1 MKLKRYLVFSYP
13 DYYPGG
19 GWNDFGASFDTLEEA
34 ERATTTKGC
43 GLYWDIVDIET
54 GERLSR

>member
-19 GWNDFGASFDTLEEA
+19 GWNDFEGSFDTLEEA
-34 ERATTTKGC
+34 EREVKKER